1 MSEYIF
7 TQMHHYFDK
16 KIKTCEA
23 HMKALKTAGLTDEG
37 NFENIRRNIFDIFNT
52 ILITA
57 EKSHKQSPDE
67 ISRFFLSKAEE
78 IPKKWKESLEKAKA
92 NNDMEKIHIEQL
104 KLDTINDIKT
114 AFMAFK
120 EASL

>member
-67 ISRFFLSKAEE
+67 ISQIFFIQSRRNPEKVERVVRKSKSKQRHGKNPYRA
-78 IPKKWKESLEKAKA
+78 
-92 NNDMEKIHIEQL
+92 
-104 KLDTINDIKT
+104 T
-114 AFMAFK
+114 
-120 EASL
+120 